1 MISCRCVILA
11 NYWQFTL
18 VRLSQKAVFADALFF
33 LMRAEF
39 RRYFPQT
46 FPTRKIPPT
55 FPSDKLPSTIPGYFS
70 QPVNQ
75 FRNVWVLL
83 STSTTLN
90 NPSLLM
96 HVITVIN
103 SLRQHVIN
111 TTSLKA
117 KTVFNQSRERV
128 KVSVAYLLQNA
139 YHTFAT

>member
-1 MISCRCVILA
+1 
-11 NYWQFTL
+11 
-18 VRLSQKAVFADALFF
+18 
-33 LMRAEF
+33 MRAEF

-128 KVSVAYLLQNA
+128 KVSVLVTKCVPYLRYLGKNSFISA
-139 YHTFAT
+139 ATNFMQYCFHLSRFYLNRNCL